1 MTIKE
6 RKLITVGNSTVIT
19 VSKEFLEAND
29 LLPGDTVYI
38 DEEKLKTVMT
48 KKNVSPYSMEIDML
62 INQAFTEYDQAF
74 RDLVEK

>member
-1 MTIKE
+1 MTIQE
-6 RKLITVGNSTVIT
+6 RKLRTVGNSTVIT

-48 KKNVSPYSMEIDML
+48 KKNVSPYSMEVDML